1 MPKTNY
7 AVRWLAAV
15 TAIVLVGNAGLVS
28 GQDEDTTKPKRLY
41 INVAESEKIVFDKPM
56 EDVTA
61 SITNGGAA
69 TNPAVVRLSQPNEK
83 TLLLEALRVGKTTV
97 TVILQGGEI
106 RRFFI
111 STFSNRGADILNI
124 QNEFA
129 EKGYRGLTVE
139 FSGDQAVLTG
149 TVETKE
155 QLDDA
160 ERIVKKYTPYVK
172 VGAIIGQIEVSS
184 VSPEE
189 REIVNQIQR
198 IADIPGLIV
207 KVKFPRPTEVRT
219 TNRSRQIGQPLIA
232 ATTTD
237 LQTRTSQ
244 TTIQTAPTTGTND
257 EGNELE
263 QITITKNLSVPEK
276 IFLFGELQDD
286 LQKAKAIRVA
296 RTFCP
301 FVVSFV
307 VVKDPIQIRVDVR
320 LLAVNLS
327 KVKDLG
333 IRWSDRSGVGAPGVN
348 ATSTYGMGAGFIDPV
363 LGGQAFGANYTR
375 RRFETGGN
383 ASSGGV
389 ITVQPGLIDPLT
401 PINQVYNSARDLFG
415 TLEERLSFGF
425 QTDVRATVRF
435 LEQNNASTRLQSGVV
450 SLVNSQPGNFSVAQQ
465 VPFAE
470 TVAVQDG
477 GTVTV
482 QPGFVSIGFNL
493 LILPLSFERGSQQ
506 PGERLSLVSRNGN
519 LVIPTLSDYM
529 QLNRP
534 IGNQGDSPL
543 IDESQKYVD
552 ENGLIGMWV
561 QNEVSDLVSFVA
573 IGGGALVPQTNSR
586 FTSTRAQVKDGQ
598 SMVLSSLFDKATL
611 KNVRK
616 IPLLGNTPLFGW
628 LFKNERNYSDSG
640 GAPVPGD
647 TNSELYLVLTPN
659 LVRTES
665 TDDSSR
671 MKKPRLPEMQNLLTT
686 EGYVPQIKPVRFDM
700 ASVDLRPESDPKVMA
715 PRVEVEASAPAAPAP
730 EPVPAP
736 PVVEVQEAPPAPEAQ
751 APMPT
756 APAEMTPADP
766 VGAPSSEPVTV
777 P

>member
-1 MPKTNY
+1 MKIQEKIMPKTNY

-15 TAIVLVGNAGLVS
+15 TAIVLVGSAGLVS

-160 ERIVKKYTPYVK
+160 ERIVKKYTPYIK
-172 VGAIIGQIEVSS
+172 VGAIIGQIEVST

-189 REIVNQIQR
+189 RDIVNQIQR

-219 TNRSRQIGQPLIA
+219 TNRSRQVGQPLIA

-244 TTIQTAPTTGTND
+244 TTIQAAPTAGTND

-286 LQKAKAIRVA
+286 LHKAKAIRVA

-307 VVKDPIQIRVDVR
+307 TVKDPIQLRIDLR

-333 IRWSDRSGVGAPGVN
+333 IRWSNIAGNNGPGVSG
-348 ATSTYGMGAGFIDPV
+348 AAAYGIGAGFVDPN
-363 LGGQAFGANYTR
+363 LGALGSPYTR
-375 RRFETGGN
+375 SRADAGGSIVRTI
-383 ASSGGV
+383 AS
-389 ITVQPGLIDPLT
+389 TLT
-401 PINQVYNSARDLFG
+401 ERLTFGFG
-415 TLEERLSFGF
+415 T
-425 QTDVRATVRF
+425 DARATIRF
-435 LEQNNASTRLQSGVV
+435 LEQNNASTRIQEGVI
-450 SLVNSQPGNFSVAQQ
+450 SLVNSQPGTFSVAQQ

-493 LILPLSFERGSQQ
+493 LILPLSFERGSQTA
-506 PGERLSLVSRNGN
+506 GERLNLASSNGN
-519 LVIPTLSDYM
+519 TIIPTLSDYM
-529 QLNRP
+529 QLSRP
-534 IGNQGDSPL
+534 IGNQGDAPL
-543 IDESQKYVD
+543 IDEAQKYVD

-586 FTSTRAQVKDGQ
+586 FTSTRAQIKEGQ
-598 SMVLSSLFDKATL
+598 SMVLSSLFDRATL
-611 KNVRK
+611 KNVQK
-616 IPLLGNTPLFGW
+616 IPFLGNTPLFGW
-628 LFKNERNYSDSG
+628 LFKNERNYSEAG

-659 LVRTES
+659 IVRTES
-665 TDDSSR
+665 TPDSSR
-671 MKKPRLPEMQNLLTT
+671 MRKPRLPEMQNLLTT

-700 ASVDLRPESDPKVMA
+700 ASVDLRPESDSKVMA
-715 PRVEVEASAPAAPAP
+715 PRVEVEASAPVAPAP

-756 APAEMTPADP
+756 APVEMTPADP
-766 VGAPSSEPVTV
+766 VGAPSSEPVTI